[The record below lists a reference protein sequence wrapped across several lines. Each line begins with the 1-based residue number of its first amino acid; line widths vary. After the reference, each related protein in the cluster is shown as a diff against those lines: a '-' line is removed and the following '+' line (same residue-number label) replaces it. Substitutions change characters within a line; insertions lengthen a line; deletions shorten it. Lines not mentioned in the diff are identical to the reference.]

1 VLSAVQTQGFLM
13 QMLKNIPEMTAI
25 QFLDF
30 ISNGLLACL
39 LKKSVPGCGQC
50 LYDNDT
56 AHRAEKKR
64 EASEGCRN
72 VGYLLS
78 FLLISKRMVWHS
90 ACPHHFVSPR
100 QEATSS
106 QKLNTKTFV

>member
-1 VLSAVQTQGFLM
+1 
-13 QMLKNIPEMTAI
+13 MTAI

-64 EASEGCRN
+64 EASEGCRKLVICCPFCLFLN
-72 VGYLLS
+72 VWSGTQPALIILYLHS
-78 FLLISKRMVWHS
+78 KKQPLLKS
-90 ACPHHFVSPR
+90 
-100 QEATSS
+100 
-106 QKLNTKTFV
+106 